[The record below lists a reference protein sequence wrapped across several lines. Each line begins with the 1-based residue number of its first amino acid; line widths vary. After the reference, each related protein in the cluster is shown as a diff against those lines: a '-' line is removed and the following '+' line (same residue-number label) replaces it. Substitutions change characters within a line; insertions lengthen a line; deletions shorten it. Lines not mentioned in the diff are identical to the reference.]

1 MRKPFLPYLGWKR
14 GIDFFSALLLLVILS
29 PLFLVVALLIRW
41 TSPGKAFFLQ
51 ERVGLNGKLFRIYKF
66 RTMRSDLAGPSLTQE
81 NDPRITR
88 VGKWLRRT
96 SFDELPQLLNI
107 LKGEMSFIGPR
118 PEIPSI
124 VETYTSE
131 QRGVFQV
138 LPGLSGWS
146 QIHGRDDLPIPTKL
160 RYDLEYVERVSL
172 GLDLFILWKTPGLLL
187 SGRGIK

>member
-1 MRKPFLPYLGWKR
+1 MRRPYLALKR
-14 GIDFFSALLLLVILS
+14 GIDFVSALSLLILLSPLLLLI
-29 PLFLVVALLIRW
+29 ALLIRLS
-41 TSPGKAFFLQ
+41 SPGKAFFVQ
-51 ERVGLNGKLFRIYKF
+51 DRVGLDGELFRIYKF
-66 RTMRSDLAGPSLTQE
+66 RTMRSDLSGPSLTQE

-124 VETYTSE
+124 VETYTPE
-131 QRGVFQV
+131 QRGVFRV

-146 QIHGRDDLPIPTKL
+146 QIHGRDDLSIPTKL